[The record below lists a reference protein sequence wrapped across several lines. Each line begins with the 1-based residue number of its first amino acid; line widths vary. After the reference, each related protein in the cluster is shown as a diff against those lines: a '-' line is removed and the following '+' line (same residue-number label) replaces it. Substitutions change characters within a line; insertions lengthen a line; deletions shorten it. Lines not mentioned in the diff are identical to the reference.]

1 MRWEAISAVADLVAA
16 IAVLVTL
23 VYIAIQVRQAK
34 DQINLSGQRH
44 RADAAREV
52 LSSISDSPYLAP
64 IFEKLGGWSWP
75 DFGLDNEED
84 TIRWTCWC
92 HAWMRTE
99 EMSFRMNSP
108 TQRETQEQL
117 LLAWLSTSWGA
128 KFWKENKAI
137 YDSDFASKMNELEE
151 TVRRS
156 APSTADLLAVRTK

>member
-1 MRWEAISAVADLVAA
+1 MGWEIVSALADLIAA
-16 IAVLVTL
+16 IAVLITL
-23 VYIAIQVRQAK
+23 LYVAIQVRQAK

-64 IFEKLGGWSWP
+64 IFGKLGGWSWP
-75 DFGLDNEED
+75 DFGLDNDED

-99 EMSFRMNSP
+99 EMSFRMNSS

-117 LLAWLSTSWGA
+117 LMTWLSTPWGA
-128 KFWKENKAI
+128 KFWRENKAI
-137 YDSDFASKMNELEE
+137 YDSDFAAKMNDLEE
-151 TVRRS
+151 TVQQSGR
-156 APSTADLLAVRTK
+156 STAELLGSR